1 MLRKLAGAI
10 LVILL
15 ADSLGLRQPEFAIQG
30 QTQPKPTVKARRFAC
45 PMHPEVTSNKPG
57 KCPKCGMRL
66 RAVSTDD
73 DSQTNVSPQTTDL
86 EAGEPPLTSVMQI
99 PDGRVYDQDGNPH
112 NFYTDLIK
120 GRTVAIN
127 FIFTTCTGVCP
138 PMTATLRRVQQN
150 LPARSPAIQLISV
163 SVDPE
168 TDTPPRLREF
178 AAKFHAGPG
187 WTFVTGDRADI
198 DSILRAL
205 GVAVANKNDH
215 TPMVLIGNEQAHYW
229 TRVYGLS
236 SPTLLVEA
244 ITKAAD
250 LAH

>member
-15 ADSLGLRQPEFAIQG
+15 ANSLGLRDHEFAVPG
-30 QTQPKPTVKARRFAC
+30 QAQSRPTVKARRFAC

-66 RAVSTDD
+66 REIETNDA
-73 DSQTNVSPQTTDL
+73 SQANLNAQGSAPAAD
-86 EAGEPPLTSVMQI
+86 EPSVTSVRQI
-99 PDGRVYDQDGNPH
+99 PDGRVYDQDGTPL

-127 FIFTTCTGVCP
+127 FIFTTCTGICP

-150 LPARSPAIQLISV
+150 LPTRSPAIQLISV
-163 SVDPE
+163 TVDPE

-187 WTFVTGDRADI
+187 WTFVTGERADI

-215 TPMVLIGNEQAHYW
+215 TPMILIGNEQAHYW

-236 SPTLLVEA
+236 SPTVLVEA
-244 ITKAAD
+244 LAKAAD
-250 LAH
+250 LSH